1 MDNIKYDVQMSS
13 FKLDDII
20 SYDTVEVHF
29 ILTIRETIERFEFVD
44 DRGWFT
50 VTQYNRSDN
59 EMTSYLTF
67 DLTDEFLSPQSN
79 VEEKILQTLHTFEID
94 DQRCSDMS
102 NQLYNFAE
110 LKVAT
115 LEDVHKNLVIFTQ
128 ITRLRRVDFPDEYF
142 DDEEEDE
149 GELEQAVTQSSI
161 DPLEL
166 AVSASREAVEALK
179 VEIYE
184 GKDGD
189 DVDDCRVCFD
199 DFIVGSEVM
208 RMPCGHLFH
217 RDCILKWLEK
227 SGVCPMCRLK
237 MSG

>member
-1 MDNIKYDVQMSS
+1 MAQ
-13 FKLDDII
+13 
-20 SYDTVEVHF
+20 
-29 ILTIRETIERFEFVD
+29 ETIERFEFD
-44 DRGWFT
+44 YDRGWFT
-50 VTQYNRSDN
+50 VTQFNRSDN

-67 DLTDEFLSPQSN
+67 ELTEFLSPQSN
-79 VEEKILQTLHTFEID
+79 VHEKILQTLHSFEID

-110 LKVAT
+110 LKVVT
-115 LEDVHKNLVIFTQ
+115 LEDIHKNLVIFTQ
-128 ITRLRRVDFPDEYF
+128 IMRLRRMDFPDEFF
-142 DDEEEDE
+142 DEEEEDE
-149 GELEQAVTQSSI
+149 GELDEAVI
-161 DPLEL
+161 DEIEPLEL

-199 DFIVGSEVM
+199 EFSVGSEVM

-217 RDCILKWLEK
+217 RDCILKWLER

-237 MSG
+237 MFG

>member
-1 MDNIKYDVQMSS
+1 MDNIQYDVQMSS
-13 FKLDDII
+13 FKPEVII

-29 ILTIRETIERFEFVD
+29 IFMIRETIERFEFD
-44 DRGWFT
+44 YDRGSFT
-50 VTQYNRSDN
+50 VTQHNRTDN
-59 EMTSYLTF
+59 AMTSYLTF
-67 DLTDEFLSPQSN
+67 ELPEFLSPQSN
-79 VEEKILQTLHTFEID
+79 VEERILQTLQTFQID
-94 DQRCSDMS
+94 YQRCSHIS

-115 LEDVHKNLVIFTQ
+115 LEDEHKNLVIFTQ
-128 ITRLRRVDFPDEYF
+128 ITRLRRVDFPDEYV
-142 DDEEEDE
+142 DE
-149 GELEQAVTQSSI
+149 AVTQSMDEI

-166 AVSASREAVEALK
+166 AVSASREAVEQLK

-199 DFIVGSEVM
+199 DFSVGSEVM

-217 RDCILKWLEK
+217 RVCILKWLEK
-227 SGVCPMCRLK
+227 SGVCPICRLK
-237 MSG
+237 MSAV